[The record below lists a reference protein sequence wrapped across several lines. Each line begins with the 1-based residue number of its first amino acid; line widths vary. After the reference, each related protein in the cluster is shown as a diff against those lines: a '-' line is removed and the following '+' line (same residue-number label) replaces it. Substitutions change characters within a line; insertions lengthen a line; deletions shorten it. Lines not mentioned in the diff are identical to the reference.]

1 MRIVIFGQKWLAVEV
16 LRQLLLLPRV
26 TVAGVCP
33 DRKGDRLEEEA
44 RLCGIPVFPLEGVPQ
59 CDLGVAACC
68 QRYLPAVARA
78 RCGLGILAYHPSLL
92 PRHRGRDAIRW
103 TLAMHE
109 PVAGGT
115 VYWMDDGADTGPIEA
130 QDWCHVLPGESAAE
144 LWRRKLA
151 PLGVR
156 LLTACVTRLAKGER
170 PRASPQDERLATFE
184 PAFTK
189 TRLSD

>member
-1 MRIVIFGQKWLAVEV
+1 MRIVVFGQKWLAVEV
-16 LRQLLLLPRV
+16 LRELLALPRV
-26 TVAGVCP
+26 LVAGVCP
-33 DRKGDRLEEEA
+33 DRKGDRLEEA
-44 RLCGIPVFPLEGVPQ
+44 RLCGIPVFPMEAVPL

-68 QRYLPAVARA
+68 QRYLPAVVRA
-78 RCGLGILAYHPSLL
+78 RCGLGILAYHPLLL
-92 PRHRGRDAIRW
+92 PRHR
-103 TLAMHE
+103 
-109 PVAGGT
+109 
-115 VYWMDDGADTGPIEA
+115 ADTGPIEA